1 MFLHLLL
8 KLNKRRTWTSTES
21 WCSQVCG
28 GCLEQ
33 FSSLWTAQQWIPDT
47 SPSSI
52 NWIFHG
58 RGGYREIKQ
67 AKNHSWELPAAFQTG
82 PKIAWWIGTLGT
94 QMCSLCEKE
103 AVLAGQSWGAW
114 EGCRKS
120 TENNLCL
127 FLQMQSSG
135 SGWSWTQW
143 QKCKHINASKAIW
156 LCSKCEVLK
165 LQSQWRFELPKK
177 SWAAEEC
184 WINPIHHMFSE
195 GQVEGSFSLGT
206 PGRKEE
212 GCFMFCSEK
221 WVWLAVSFCTR
232 ASRELHNPLF
242 PSASCEE
249 YP

>member
-1 MFLHLLL
+1 MDRHVGYSDVL
-8 KLNKRRTWTSTES
+8 T
-21 WCSQVCG
+21 
-28 GCLEQ
+28 
-33 FSSLWTAQQWIPDT
+33 LW
-47 SPSSI
+47 
-52 NWIFHG
+52 
-58 RGGYREIKQ
+58 
-67 AKNHSWELPAAFQTG
+67 
-82 PKIAWWIGTLGT
+82 
-94 QMCSLCEKE
+94 EK

-165 LQSQWRFELPKK
+165 LRSQWRFELPKK

-206 PGRKEE
+206 PRKERR
-212 GCFMFCSEK
+212 GMFHVLLWKVS
-221 WVWLAVSFCTR
+221 VASSFLLHSSQQGAAQSFISFCFLWGIPLTWGCPPGWL
-232 ASRELHNPLF
+232 SRQRRFVIHRWHTL
-242 PSASCEE
+242 S
-249 YP
+249 